1 MVIAFNVMGWYKQDV
16 LVEMGLVGK
25 GSYATTIR
33 GVVIDFAAKIVKT
46 GRRVVLKVT
55 AATMSRVRLDELWRR
70 CNAIVPM
77 VT

>member
-1 MVIAFNVMGWYKQDV
+1 
-16 LVEMGLVGK
+16 MGLVGK

-33 GVVIDFAAKIVKT
+33 RVVIDNAAKIVKT
-46 GRRVVLKVT
+46 VRRVVLKVT

-70 CNAIVPM
+70 CNAIVTM